1 MWMENTQAALIK
13 AKDAEKDT
21 MHDLLKKMM
30 DKHS

>member
-1 MWMENTQAALIK
+1 MRWATALIK

-21 MHDLLKKMM
+21 MRDLLKKMM